1 MHRLEA
7 AGFRARVLPAVDVG
21 PELRDELER
30 IARAWRGAAPE
41 RGFVMAL
48 DALFGRADAES
59 VFVVGLDDED
69 GELSVRQRLQAATLR
84 RMKGWFQ
91 LDNLLLFNRKFFPTW
106 QRRFVV
112 YERRRDLPRVGVATL
127 AAEAYLPFQ

>member
-1 MHRLEA
+1 SGGVVPAFTALADARGCGAAVLGGSASGVELFRSLGLRALYHGDEAVADTAAFSLEGRGIRKVRQSVHRLEA

-30 IARAWRGAAPE
+30 IARARRGAATE

-59 VFVVGLDDED
+59 VF
-69 GELSVRQRLQAATLR
+69 
-84 RMKGWFQ
+84 
-91 LDNLLLFNRKFFPTW
+91 
-106 QRRFVV
+106 
-112 YERRRDLPRVGVATL
+112 
-127 AAEAYLPFQ
+127 